1 MVNAYAGIASKFG
14 KNESTAELTV
24 VVVLYQNSGYRGAG
38 SVPRVLQITRKH
50 RRRGIAYAATVIGA
64 TANQH
69 VSIDTPLRETER
81 RTNGQ
86 QPSGSHL
93 VSRMMVLGEHGIGNN
108 ASGKTGH
115 RCVDRL

>member
-69 VSIDTPLRETER
+69 VSIDTPLQR
-81 RTNGQ
+81 NGATHQ
-86 QPSGSHL
+86 WATTKRQSSGQPNDG
-93 VSRMMVLGEHGIGNN
+93 
-108 ASGKTGH
+108 AW
-115 RCVDRL
+115 